1 MTRKAKR
8 IAKQLSA
15 KGYSRNEINKIIEF
29 AQNSI
34 FTYDYVLQAAKPVTT
49 LDRAFIKCYKHKER
63 YWYLNGF
70 GFMNKDKWVKLILCI
85 DPVKRINYLLAEA
98 QNMIFKYA
106 LLQSDEELKEFLGI
120 KPAVLI
126 KFKHEVE
133 QRMKGLEGV
142 KILET
147 ESETF
152 YQEIN
157 GIRVCKK

>member
-1 MTRKAKR
+1 
-8 IAKQLSA
+8 
-15 KGYSRNEINKIIEF
+15 
-29 AQNSI
+29 
-34 FTYDYVLQAAKPVTT
+34 
-49 LDRAFIKCYKHKER
+49 
-63 YWYLNGF
+63 
-70 GFMNKDKWVKLILCI
+70 MNKDKWEKLILCI
-85 DPVKRINYLLAEA
+85 DPVKRINYLLVEA

-133 QRMKGLEGV
+133 QKMKGLEGV

>member
-29 AQNSI
+29 AHNSI

-70 GFMNKDKWVKLILCI
+70 GFMNKDKWEKLIL
-85 DPVKRINYLLAEA
+85 DA

-133 QRMKGLEGV
+133 QRMKDLEGV

>member
-34 FTYDYVLQAAKPVTT
+34 FTYDYVLQAAKHVTT

-70 GFMNKDKWVKLILCI
+70 GFMNKDKWEKLILCI

-120 KPAVLI
+120 KTAVLI

>member
-1 MTRKAKR
+1 MRLTPDVPF
-8 IAKQLSA
+8 QLHTEA
-15 KGYSRNEINKIIEF
+15 
-29 AQNSI
+29 AQSSPRS
-34 FTYDYVLQAAKPVTT
+34 L
-49 LDRAFIKCYKHKER
+49 R
-63 YWYLNGF
+63 W
-70 GFMNKDKWVKLILCI
+70 
-85 DPVKRINYLLAEA
+85 
-98 QNMIFKYA
+98 KYA